1 MQKKRKNARRENT
14 WMHMNVHDDRFLRLI
29 RKFLNS
35 GDMEAKQLHASY
47 SGTAQGGIIS
57 PMY

>member
-1 MQKKRKNARRENT
+1 
-14 WMHMNVHDDRFLRLI
+14 MHMNVHDDRFLRLI

-35 GDMEAKQLHASY
+35 GDMEAKQLHAAY